1 MYHFVKKINK
11 QMNKMH
17 ETKNQLLNATS
28 KFSTTYHNII
38 NVEYENIILFLI
50 FATKKKKTF
59 NIVNK

>member
-1 MYHFVKKINK
+1 MYYFVKKINK

-38 NVEYENIILFLI
+38 NVQYENIILFLYLPQ
-50 FATKKKKTF
+50 KK
-59 NIVNK
+59 NI